1 MAKQGGLG
9 KGLGALLGNPKPVSE
24 SAAVE
29 KAHKIAITAIQPN
42 RYQPRMEFD
51 ESALEELKD
60 SVKEFGVLQP
70 LLVRKVAENRYELIA
85 GERRLRAAKLA
96 GLTEVPVEVREYNN
110 EEIAQIALIENIQ
123 RENLNA
129 MEEAK
134 AYERLMKEFSLTQE
148 TVAKKVGRSR
158 SHIAN
163 FLRLL
168 NLAEQVQAYVAN
180 GSLSMGQAKPLL
192 ALENQDLQ
200 LEAADYIQSKE
211 LSARQS
217 EQLVKKLLENPDLL
231 HEHNGE
237 QSAKEK
243 PEQDVFIR
251 DAVDKL
257 TQMFGTQVRIQTG
270 KKKSKLE
277 IEFYSPEDLER
288 IMGTMLEKQQN
299 TKQAKMDALRQFS
312 QTGKFTV

>member
-134 AYERLMKEFSLTQE
+134 AYERLMKEFNLTQE

-168 NLAEQVQAYVAN
+168 SLAEQVQAYVAN

>member
-9 KGLGALLGNPKPVSE
+9 KGLGALLGTPKPVSE
-24 SAAVE
+24 NVSAE
-29 KAHKIAITAIQPN
+29 KAHKIAIEAIQPN
-42 RYQPRMEFD
+42 RYQPRLEFD

-70 LLVRKVAENRYELIA
+70 LLVRKVAENHYELIA

-134 AYERLMKEFSLTQE
+134 AYERLMKEFKLTQE

-192 ALENQDLQ
+192 ALENKDLQ

-217 EQLVKKLLENPDLL
+217 EQLVKKLLENPQLF
-231 HEHNGE
+231 HEQAG
-237 QSAKEK
+237 KK
-243 PEQDVFIR
+243 PEKVKPVQDIFIR
-251 DAVDKL
+251 DAVDTLKK
-257 TQMFGTQVRIQTG
+257 MFGTQVRIQSG
-270 KKKSKLE
+270 KKKGKLE

-288 IMGTMLEKQQN
+288 IMGTLLDQTNAKQV
-299 TKQAKMDALRQFS
+299 KKDAQQQS
-312 QTGKFTV
+312 VQMGKFTV

>member
-134 AYERLMKEFSLTQE
+134 AYERLMKEFNLTQE

>member
-1 MAKQGGLG
+1 MAKKGGLG
-9 KGLGALLGNPKPVSE
+9 KGLGAFGLVKPQVE
-24 SAAVE
+24 AAPAKD
-29 KAHKIAITAIQPN
+29 KAQVPIDSIQPN
-42 RYQPRMEFD
+42 RYQPRVEFD
-51 ESALEELKD
+51 ESALDELKD

-70 LLVRKVAENRYELIA
+70 LLVRKMADNRYELIA

-96 GLTEVPVEVREYNN
+96 GLKEVPVDVREFNN

-134 AYERLMKEFSLTQE
+134 AYARLLKEFNLTQE
-148 TVAKKVGRSR
+148 SVAKKVGRSR

-192 ALENQDLQ
+192 SLENKELQ
-200 LEAADYIQSKE
+200 LEAADYIQSRD

-217 EQLVKKLLENPDLL
+217 EQLVRKLLENPDLL
-231 HEHNGE
+231 HEEAGE
-237 QSAKEK
+237 KPAKEK
-243 PEQDVFIR
+243 PAQDVFIR

-257 TQMFGTQVRIQTG
+257 TEMFGTQVRIQTG

-288 IMGTMLEKQQN
+288 IMGTMLERQQS

-312 QTGKFTV
+312 QTGRFTV

>member
-1 MAKQGGLG
+1 MAKKGGLG
-9 KGLGALLGNPKPVSE
+9 KGLGAFGLVK
-24 SAAVE
+24 AQVE
-29 KAHKIAITAIQPN
+29 PEKKEKSQSVPIQAIKPN

-51 ESALEELKD
+51 ESALEELKE

-70 LLVRKVAENRYELIA
+70 LLVRKLAEGSYELIA

-96 GLTEVPVEVREYNN
+96 GLEDVPVDVREFNN

-134 AYERLMKEFSLTQE
+134 AYERLMKEFKLTQE

-168 NLAEQVQAYVAN
+168 NLCEQVQAYVAN

-192 ALENQDLQ
+192 ALEDKELQ
-200 LEAADYIQSKE
+200 LAAADYIQSRE

-217 EQLVKKLLENPDLL
+217 EQLVKKLLDNPALL
-231 HEHNGE
+231 NEQAGE
-237 QSAKEK
+237 KSAKEK
-243 PEQDVFIR
+243 PEQDIFIR

-257 TQMFGTQVRIQTG
+257 KQMFGTQVRIQTG

-277 IEFYSPEDLER
+277 IEFYSNEDLER
-288 IMGTMLEKQQN
+288 IMGTMLERQQSA
-299 TKQAKMDALRQFS
+299 KQAKMDALRRFS

>member
-24 SAAVE
+24 SASVE
-29 KAHKIAITAIQPN
+29 KAHKIAIDAIQPN
-42 RYQPRMEFD
+42 RYQPRLEFD

-134 AYERLMKEFSLTQE
+134 AYERLLREFSLTQE

-192 ALENQDLQ
+192 ALENKELQ

-217 EQLVKKLLENPDLL
+217 EQLVKKLLENPELL
-231 HEHNGE
+231 HEHGGE
-237 QSAKEK
+237 HSAKEK
-243 PEQDVFIR
+243 TEQDVFIR

>member
-1 MAKQGGLG
+1 MAKKGGLG
-9 KGLGALLGNPKPVSE
+9 KGLGAFGLVKAQVEPEKKEKSQSVSI
-24 SAAVE
+24 AAI
-29 KAHKIAITAIQPN
+29 KPN

-51 ESALEELKD
+51 ESALEELKE

-70 LLVRKVAENRYELIA
+70 LLVRKLPEGGYELIA

-96 GLTEVPVEVREYNN
+96 GLAEVPVDVREFNN

-134 AYERLMKEFSLTQE
+134 AYERLMKEFKLTQE

-192 ALENQDLQ
+192 ALEDKDLQ
-200 LEAADYIQSKE
+200 LEAADYIQSRE

-217 EQLVKKLLENPDLL
+217 EQLVKKLLENPALL
-231 HEHNGE
+231 SEQAGE
-237 QSAKEK
+237 KTAKEK
-243 PEQDVFIR
+243 PTQDIFIR
-251 DAVDKL
+251 EAVDKL

-277 IEFYSPEDLER
+277 IEFYSNEDLER
-288 IMGTMLEKQQN
+288 IMGTMLERQQS

>member
-1 MAKQGGLG
+1 MAKKGGLG
-9 KGLGALLGNPKPVSE
+9 KGLEAFGLVKAKVEADSHDKVQVSID
-24 SAAVE
+24 SI
-29 KAHKIAITAIQPN
+29 KAN
-42 RYQPRMEFD
+42 RYQPRMDFD
-51 ESALEELKD
+51 ESALEELKE

-70 LLVRKVAENRYELIA
+70 LLVRKLSADSYELIA

-96 GLTEVPVEVREYNN
+96 GLKEVPVDVREFNN

-134 AYERLMKEFSLTQE
+134 AYERLMKEFKLTQE

-192 ALENQDLQ
+192 ALEDKNLQ
-200 LEAADYIQSKE
+200 LEAADFIQSRE
-211 LSARQS
+211 LSARQV
-217 EQLVKKLLENPDLL
+217 EQLVKKLLENPNLL
-231 HEHNGE
+231 HEQADE
-237 QSAKEK
+237 KSAKDK
-243 PEQDVFIR
+243 PVQDVFIR

-277 IEFYSPEDLER
+277 IEFYSNEDLER
-288 IMGTMLEKQQN
+288 IMGTVLSRQQDIKKQ
-299 TKQAKMDALRQFS
+299 KMDALRQFS

>member
-1 MAKQGGLG
+1 MAKKGGLG
-9 KGLGALLGNPKPVSE
+9 KGLGAFGLQKAKLTPESSDGVKSVPV
-24 SAAVE
+24 A
-29 KAHKIAITAIQPN
+29 KIQAN
-42 RYQPRMEFD
+42 RYQPRLDFD
-51 ESALEELKD
+51 EGAMEELKE

-70 LLVRKVAENRYELIA
+70 LLVRKLPDDGYELIA

-96 GLTEVPVEVREYNN
+96 KLQDVPVIVREYNN
-110 EEIAQIALIENIQ
+110 EEIGQIALIENIQ

-134 AYERLMKEFSLTQE
+134 AYERLMKEFKLTQE
-148 TVAKKVGRSR
+148 AVAKKVGRSR

-180 GSLSMGQAKPLL
+180 GTLSMGQAKPLL
-192 ALENQDLQ
+192 SLENKELQ
-200 LEAADYIQSKE
+200 LEAADYIQSRE

-217 EQLVKKLLENPDLL
+217 EQLVKKLLENPDLF
-231 HEHNGE
+231 HAQGGE
-237 QSAKEK
+237 QAAKQK
-243 PEQDVFIR
+243 TEQDVFIR

-257 TQMFGTQVRIQTG
+257 IQMFGTQVRIQTG

-288 IMGTMLEKQQN
+288 IMGTMIERQQS

>member
-9 KGLGALLGNPKPVSE
+9 KGLGALLGTPKPVSE
-24 SAAVE
+24 NVSAE
-29 KAHKIAITAIQPN
+29 KAHKIAIEAIQPN
-42 RYQPRMEFD
+42 RYQPRLEFD

-70 LLVRKVAENRYELIA
+70 LLVRKVAENHYELIA

-134 AYERLMKEFSLTQE
+134 AYERLMKEFKLTQE

-192 ALENQDLQ
+192 ALENKDLQ

-217 EQLVKKLLENPDLL
+217 EQLVKKLLENPNLF
-231 HEHNGE
+231 HEQAE
-237 QSAKEK
+237 EK
-243 PEQDVFIR
+243 PEKVKPVQDIFIR
-251 DAVDKL
+251 DAVETLKE
-257 TQMFGTQVRIQTG
+257 MFGTQVRIQSG

-288 IMGTMLEKQQN
+288 IMGTLLDRTNAKQV
-299 TKQAKMDALRQFS
+299 KKDAQQQS
-312 QTGKFTV
+312 VQMGKFTV